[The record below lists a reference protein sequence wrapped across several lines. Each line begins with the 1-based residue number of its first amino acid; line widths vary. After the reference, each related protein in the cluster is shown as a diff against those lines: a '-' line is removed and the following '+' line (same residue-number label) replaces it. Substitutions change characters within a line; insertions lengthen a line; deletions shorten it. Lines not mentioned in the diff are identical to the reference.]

1 MGGELVDGS
10 LGESL
15 EPVGGVA
22 EGFGE
27 GDESL
32 PLGGVEL
39 GEDVAGEP
47 TGRAPCRLERE
58 VGGVAEVAED
68 VDDVAP
74 ASDGGGGGAHSGTGT
89 VSRAALI
96 AA

>member
-1 MGGELVDGS
+1 MGGELVEGS

-22 EGFGE
+22 EGLGE
-27 GDESL
+27 GDEVF
-32 PLGGVEL
+32 PLGGVVL
-39 GEDVAGEP
+39 GAGVGGEP
-47 TGRAPCRLERE
+47 TGRAPSRLERE
-58 VGGVAEVAED
+58 VWGVAEVAED
-68 VDDVAP
+68 ADDGSP
-74 ASDGGGGGAHSGTGT
+74 ASDGGGVHSGTGT